1 MGHNQITDKG
11 IPPNTFNVT
20 GLVELDLSY
29 NKLERIPPVS
39 ATLEH
44 LYLQAN
50 QIKGRAQTQK
60 HTLQWQRINS
70 ENKVCLS
77 LSIYLSPEFTL
88 GSFCSVV
95 DVMNY
100 STLRTLRLDGHEISA
115 QDVPSDSAL
124 CLRLAATIEL

>member
-44 LYLQAN
+44 LYLQAK
-50 QIKGRAQTQK
+50 QIKIGRA
-60 HTLQWQRINS
+60 H
-70 ENKVCLS
+70 V
-77 LSIYLSPEFTL
+77 
-88 GSFCSVV
+88 
-95 DVMNY
+95 
-100 STLRTLRLDGHEISA
+100 
-115 QDVPSDSAL
+115 
-124 CLRLAATIEL
+124 